1 VGACGCERM
10 CVVIFAFQKLH
21 NHLPKFVLKCQILHR
36 LYRSKYIDLFTLN
49 QSRTHNPSNM
59 IYLWAVNGH
68 RMLQNVTNNVC
79 TALLNLRLRR
89 QHQVE
94 IGKNWI
100 ERAQEAGDMD
110 ENDHEA
116 DKMNHR
122 KFCLGLERL
131 YNSCLQL
138 DETLMVI
145 EDF

>member
-1 VGACGCERM
+1 M
-10 CVVIFAFQKLH
+10 
-21 NHLPKFVLKCQILHR
+21 LHR

-49 QSRTHNPSNM
+49 QSRQHNPSNM
-59 IYLWAVNGH
+59 IYLWSVVGS
-68 RMLQNVTNNVC
+68 RVLQNATDNVC

-89 QHQVE
+89 QHEVD

-100 ERAQEAGDMD
+100 ERAQEAGDMH
-110 ENDHEA
+110 EKDHEA
-116 DKMNHR
+116 DKLNHR

-138 DETLMVI
+138 DETLMVL

>member
-1 VGACGCERM
+1 M
-10 CVVIFAFQKLH
+10 C
-21 NHLPKFVLKCQILHR
+21 
-36 LYRSKYIDLFTLN
+36 
-49 QSRTHNPSNM
+49 SR
-59 IYLWAVNGH
+59 
-68 RMLQNVTNNVC
+68 RMLQKVSDNAC
-79 TALLNLRLRR
+79 TALLNCRLRR

-116 DKMNHR
+116 DKLNHR